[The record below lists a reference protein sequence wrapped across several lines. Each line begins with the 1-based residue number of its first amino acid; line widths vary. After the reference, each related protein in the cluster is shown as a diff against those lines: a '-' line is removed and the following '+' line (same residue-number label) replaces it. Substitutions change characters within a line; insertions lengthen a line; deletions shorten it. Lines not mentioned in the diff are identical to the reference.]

1 MKEKVVLAYSGGL
14 DTSIILKWLLLEG
27 YDVICFMADV
37 GQEEDFGEAEKKA
50 LSIGA
55 SQVYVEDLKTEFV
68 TDYIFQALKASR
80 PEVPDRALEVMD
92 RELMALFSEK
102 MAAPGGL
109 MDQVIPVYHKYFTHQ
124 EIRELLDFYQ
134 TPIGKKAIM
143 VLPRVVSDSMV
154 AGRRWGESLGPEI
167 ETRVRAA
174 LEREGLLP
182 KGM

>member
-1 MKEKVVLAYSGGL
+1 MPYRTILMLLLATFVARPVLAEELTDAKSGDIRHLMEVTGG
-14 DTSIILKWLLLEG
+14 T
-27 YDVICFMADV
+27 VIARQFA
-37 GQEEDFGEAEKKA
+37 A
-50 LSIGA
+50 A
-55 SQVYVEDLKTEFV
+55 SSQG
-68 TDYIFQALKASR
+68 IFQALKASR